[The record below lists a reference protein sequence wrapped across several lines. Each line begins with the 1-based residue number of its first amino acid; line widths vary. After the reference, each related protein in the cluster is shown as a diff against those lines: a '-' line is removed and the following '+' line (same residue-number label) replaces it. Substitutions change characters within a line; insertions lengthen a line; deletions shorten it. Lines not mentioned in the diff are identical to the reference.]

1 MLRISDVVD
10 SVAVRVKIGVGVPVL
25 CSGSISDPH
34 VIVAVVAEAV
44 VPRSD
49 SGARSNISADADAI
63 IIVAE
68 TLPRSDPSSLD
79 VVVVPAFPI
88 NDDVGVGVGVG
99 VGSSLLRSGRGYDP
113 RVVIVVVVPR
123 SDSKPRAYIGPDA
136 GAYVVVV
143 SGSLPRSYASS
154 LNVVVPVLPI
164 YDVVNIDVD
173 NNAIRV

>member
-25 CSGSISDPH
+25 CSGSISDPQ

-99 VGSSLLRSGRGYDP
+99 SSLLRSGRGYDP
-113 RVVIVVVVPR
+113 RVVVVVVVAPR
-123 SDSKPRAYIGPDA
+123 SDSEPRAYIGPDA